1 MKQNTTTIENLDLQR
16 KQSRSKI
23 KLSIKDMVIKQLE
36 DQIRLRDDVLE
47 TAKEVLL
54 DTGVQPVIELND
66 KRLETLD

>member
-47 TAKEVLL
+47 TAKEVLI
-54 DTGVQPVIELND
+54 DTGV
-66 KRLETLD
+66 

>member
-1 MKQNTTTIENLDLQR
+1 
-16 KQSRSKI
+16 
-23 KLSIKDMVIKQLE
+23 MVIKQLE